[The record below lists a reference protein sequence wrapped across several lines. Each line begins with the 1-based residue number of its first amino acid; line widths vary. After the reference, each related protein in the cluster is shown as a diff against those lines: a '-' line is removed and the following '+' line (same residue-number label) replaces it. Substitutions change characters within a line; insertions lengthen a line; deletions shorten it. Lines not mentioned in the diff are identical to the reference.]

1 MMKKTYIKPAMN
13 VVQLSM
19 CSSSMLSYS
28 VNDYKTGETVTVGDY
43 EEE

>member
-1 MMKKTYIKPAMN
+1 MVKKTYIKPAMN

-28 VNDYKTGETVTVGDY
+28 VENYRAVKTENVGDT
-43 EEE
+43 EEW